1 MRRLHPTRRL
11 FCALAA
17 LLALAGASGCRNQQT
32 LGLTNPF
39 LAPDRVPPPS
49 TRVIAPGTAQ
59 PYYPG
64 DQLPVMQS
72 GAAPANAAANLANTG
87 PTPTASGE
95 PATPFTKPNLNFTAA
110 NEPAVG
116 VPTDNNELRFAL
128 PTPPAPAPPTAVA
141 ALPQQPTQPMTA
153 PPGVAPVQS
162 ATYSQVA
169 QVPPSSQPAPDNYY
183 PDPPGFTAPVEMW
196 RAPDVPPPQPT
207 ATAPQQV
214 VQPLVQQPQPV
225 PSPWG
230 QPTNLQPTAL
240 QPTVMKPTVIQP
252 TITQPTM
259 NQPAPPITPIQPGEP
274 LPQQSPATIPVRLQA
289 VPPPQL
295 EPIPGSTP
303 RIRIPS
309 PVSASTTQPMA
320 VPNGSQQ
327 AMYYVPAVPPG
338 GVVQTVQI
346 TPLPAY
352 PQVAS
357 YAAPVAASNPAMAPV
372 GTPTQTTAIASI
384 SPDGFRPRG
393 STR

>member
-1 MRRLHPTRRL
+1 MKRPHPTRRL
-11 FCALAA
+11 FCAIAVMVT
-17 LLALAGASGCRNQQT
+17 LAGASGCHNQQA

-72 GAAPANAAANLANTG
+72 GVAPTNAAANLANTG
-87 PTPTASGE
+87 PTTTAPSE
-95 PATPFTKPNLNFTAA
+95 PATPFTKPNLNFTAS

-116 VPTDNNELRFAL
+116 VPTDNDELRFAL
-128 PTPPAPAPPTAVA
+128 PTPPAPAPPTALA
-141 ALPQQPTQPMTA
+141 AQPQQPTQPMTA

-162 ATYSQVA
+162 ATYNQLA
-169 QVPPSSQPAPDNYY
+169 QAPPPSQPAPNNYY

-207 ATAPQQV
+207 ATAPQQIV
-214 VQPLVQQPQPV
+214 TPLGRQPQPV

-230 QPTNLQPTAL
+230 QPAAAQPTAV
-240 QPTVMKPTVIQP
+240 QPTVIQP
-252 TITQPTM
+252 AVTQPPI
-259 NQPAPPITPIQPGEP
+259 NQTAPPITPIQPGEP
-274 LPQQSPATIPVRLQA
+274 LPQQAPAAIPVRLQA

-295 EPIPGSTP
+295 EPVPGSTP

-309 PVSASTTQPMA
+309 PVSASAQPMA
-320 VPNGSQQ
+320 VPNSSQQ
-327 AMYYVPAVPPG
+327 AMYYGPAVPQG

-352 PQVAS
+352 PQLAS

-372 GTPTQTTAIASI
+372 NTPTQTTAVASV